1 MLRRGVSFFLLNEC
15 GAWHRLCV
23 MPLFLA
29 VGVQAKLM
37 QLGYISK
44 HQAFKMLRCVI
55 VWPLMTVLWGVVG
68 DWPDCGAQKKLRST
82 FWWKQ
87 PLSFFTV
94 VQCSDYLAGAS
105 AALSAGASA
114 LSALAVESLTVL
126 SAGATTESLS
136 ATTVVSTALS
146 VAAAFLSALPQEKS
160 DTLNTTASNKTN
172 FFISV
177 IFLNNKTIIFFFK
190 IDANL

>member
-87 PLSFFTV
+87 PLSFFYCCAV
-94 VQCSDYLAGAS
+94 LRLFSGSFCCLVCGSFCLVCVSSRVFNS
-105 AALSAGASA
+105 AISRSNNRV
-114 LSALAVESLTVL
+114 AVSND
-126 SAGATTESLS
+126 SS
-136 ATTVVSTALS
+136 VSCGVSSGSILVG
-146 VAAAFLSALPQEKS
+146 VAAREK
-160 DTLNTTASNKTN
+160 
-172 FFISV
+172 
-177 IFLNNKTIIFFFK
+177 
-190 IDANL
+190 